1 MSNILVKLIDFWGIA
16 VSGKIIKGDIDIL
29 YHITEYKFLTVKQL
43 VALSQRSTQV
53 IRRRVRT
60 LVDEGFIA
68 SYERGLGRGA
78 GRRENIIV
86 ATEKCLKQLGDEGL
100 ISDHATYVT
109 DNTRESIFLD
119 HDLLVNWFLIHL
131 VQINRKEPRLKI
143 RHLTTSSHSLK
154 GGSAEQPLL
163 MERFAVDGSPD
174 ETITM
179 IPDGVFVITD
189 EEPEKSLLFF
199 LEVDMGTETLQSTK
213 QTAGD
218 VRQKIIN
225 YQNLFRENHYKR
237 YEKIFNAHFSGFRLL
252 FLVNTLVRMKALS
265 DLVQQMPPSDF
276 IWVTDQEQMF
286 SNGLSAEIWTRG
298 GRTDRKTESI
308 LGTKLAFECKVPY

>member
-1 MSNILVKLIDFWGIA
+1 M
-16 VSGKIIKGDIDIL
+16 SGKIIKGDIDIL

-225 YQNLFRENHYKR
+225 YQNQR
-237 YEKIFNAHFSGFRLL
+237 
-252 FLVNTLVRMKALS
+252 
-265 DLVQQMPPSDF
+265 
-276 IWVTDQEQMF
+276 
-286 SNGLSAEIWTRG
+286 
-298 GRTDRKTESI
+298 SI
-308 LGTKLAFECKVPY
+308 QT

>member
-1 MSNILVKLIDFWGIA
+1 VA
-16 VSGKIIKGDIDIL
+16 GKITKKDIEL
-29 YHITEYKFLTVKQL
+29 LSHITEYKFLTVKQL

-53 IRRRVRT
+53 IRRRLRFLT
-60 LVDEGFIA
+60 DEGFIA
-68 SYERGLGRGA
+68 SFERGLGQGP

-86 ATEKCLKQLGDEGL
+86 ATEKCLEHLGGQGL
-100 ISDHATYVT
+100 ISDHADYVT
-109 DNTRESIFLD
+109 EKTPDSIFLD

-131 VQINRKEPRLKI
+131 IQICWNEPRFKVQ
-143 RHLTTSSHSLK
+143 HLTTSSHSLR
-154 GGSAEQPLL
+154 GGSADQPLL
-163 MERFAVDGSPD
+163 MERFAVGSSPD

-189 EEPEKSLLFF
+189 EASEKSLLFF
-199 LEVDMGTETLQSTK
+199 LEVDMGTETLRSTK
-213 QTAGD
+213 QTPGD

-225 YQNLFRENHYKR
+225 YQSLFQENHYKR

-286 SNGLSAEIWTRG
+286 SHGVSAEIWARG
-298 GRTDRKTESI
+298 GRFVRKKESI
-308 LGTKLAFECKVPY
+308 LGPKLAFECKVQI

>member
-1 MSNILVKLIDFWGIA
+1 
-16 VSGKIIKGDIDIL
+16 
-29 YHITEYKFLTVKQL
+29 
-43 VALSQRSTQV
+43 
-53 IRRRVRT
+53 
-60 LVDEGFIA
+60 
-68 SYERGLGRGA
+68 
-78 GRRENIIV
+78 
-86 ATEKCLKQLGDEGL
+86 
-100 ISDHATYVT
+100 
-109 DNTRESIFLD
+109 
-119 HDLLVNWFLIHL
+119 
-131 VQINRKEPRLKI
+131 
-143 RHLTTSSHSLK
+143 
-154 GGSAEQPLL
+154 
-163 MERFAVDGSPD
+163 
-174 ETITM
+174 
-179 IPDGVFVITD
+179 
-189 EEPEKSLLFF
+189 
-199 LEVDMGTETLQSTK
+199 MGTETLQSTK

>member
-1 MSNILVKLIDFWGIA
+1 
-16 VSGKIIKGDIDIL
+16 
-29 YHITEYKFLTVKQL
+29 
-43 VALSQRSTQV
+43 
-53 IRRRVRT
+53 
-60 LVDEGFIA
+60 
-68 SYERGLGRGA
+68 
-78 GRRENIIV
+78 
-86 ATEKCLKQLGDEGL
+86 
-100 ISDHATYVT
+100 
-109 DNTRESIFLD
+109 
-119 HDLLVNWFLIHL
+119 
-131 VQINRKEPRLKI
+131 
-143 RHLTTSSHSLK
+143 
-154 GGSAEQPLL
+154 